1 MKISL
6 YGCALRSPFFRAY
19 DRWLKRILTN
29 FFPPIWSLYSY
40 DLVTLFLRFGHFIPT
55 VWLYSYDLVTLFLR
69 FGQLKFSVGHF
80 HYDHNP
86 LNVPF
91 YKKIKIKIM
100 ACFSTKL
107 ILREWIG
114 NSLRRT
120 REGTNCGKKRFYAF
134 PSSKKKLSPVYME
147 LDEIYIAREGSSSL
161 KNVIVKFW
169 MASRRGSSDL

>member
-1 MKISL
+1 MKFGYIWIWFSVHHFFAL
-6 YGCALRSPFFRAY
+6 MICAWNGF
-19 DRWLKRILTN
+19 W
-29 FFPPIWSLYSY
+29 PIFSSY
-40 DLVTLFLRFGHFIPT
+40 LVTLFLRFGHFIPT
-55 VWLYSYDLVTLFLR
+55 IWALYSYCLTLFLR

-120 REGTNCGKKRFYAF
+120 REGTNCR
-134 PSSKKKLSPVYME
+134 KKKWSRWADGRAHNHLLCFKCLTFLLSCC
-147 LDEIYIAREGSSSL
+147 REPSIDRIPL
-161 KNVIVKFW
+161 IVFLNIW
-169 MASRRGSSDL
+169 Q